1 MINPSER
8 VVGSEELPAEGASW
22 QNPGEFPPFNGGKSA
37 MEIALDTKRA
47 NREKVRSEAEAQYQ
61 SELSRPYEEST
72 EREGITEFSTEFDG
86 QKIDGYEFA
95 GSEFKMLVSV
105 IGAVGQSLEGS
116 SREIDLHKWVSSSRE
131 YISTSLISDKKI
143 NLFDKKGLVFG
154 FNNLGKGNFLSA
166 APADHGVLRDIGKMG
181 QYKERVMNPDELL
194 AATGTADTLTP
205 WNEVEL
211 KGDTLP
217 DSIVVFGSSQEQIS
231 DEAKKAALFF
241 GVPIYLV
248 RTDIYGEPTDRHDDR
263 EVSDEVKEFWENRDN
278 PVSGRVE
285 QEMSA
290 LLDEVWSYY
299 ETEEIGKRVMKYLGG
314 YESELRAVKESSSN
328 AEEFTRKLLAGLG
341 QENIAALKEWI
352 ADGD

>member
-1 MINPSER
+1 
-8 VVGSEELPAEGASW
+8 
-22 QNPGEFPPFNGGKSA
+22 
-37 MEIALDTKRA
+37 
-47 NREKVRSEAEAQYQ
+47 
-61 SELSRPYEEST
+61 
-72 EREGITEFSTEFDG
+72 
-86 QKIDGYEFA
+86 
-95 GSEFKMLVSV
+95 MLVSV

-217 DSIVVFGSSQEQIS
+217 DSIIVFGSSQEQIS

-263 EVSDEVKEFWENRDN
+263 EVSDEVKEFWENRVN